1 MLLFQEV
8 QNTIFSMACYTL
20 LFFLIVNYFSSLV
33 VSSQQQSAYKASKYS
48 NVLSESVLNM
58 KILELAKS
66 IEKMPTSKE
75 SFDNNMQTF
84 RSWLV
89 SQKGKGNN
97 ICKYTDLIM
106 VRLRY
111 VKVEDRKFLDQ
122 LDTWILEAGESIV
135 ELSQIRNK

>member
-1 MLLFQEV
+1 
-8 QNTIFSMACYTL
+8 
-20 LFFLIVNYFSSLV
+20 
-33 VSSQQQSAYKASKYS
+33 
-48 NVLSESVLNM
+48 M